1 MGKRGADSPNVHRRS
16 VDTSLIRWR
25 CFGQRVATGGFP
37 WAPRIV
43 CRGVSVLISPRKLL
57 IFFPPLD
64 LQAHFIVDGKAM
76 VGETEVKERPKSNP
90 DYLMQLMNDRKVMSS
105 LPNFSG
111 IFTHLERLLDEGNS
125 LETLNPPQK
134 SELSFV
140 GSDVNKKW
148 AVWD

>member
-1 MGKRGADSPNVHRRS
+1 
-16 VDTSLIRWR
+16 
-25 CFGQRVATGGFP
+25 
-37 WAPRIV
+37 
-43 CRGVSVLISPRKLL
+43 
-57 IFFPPLD
+57 
-64 LQAHFIVDGKAM
+64 M

-140 GSDVNKKW
+140 GSDVNKTGQFGTNFIEKPSDNRRNSSPGTW
-148 AVWD
+148 ETTSIQQPYMINTLIAFQVAN

>member
-1 MGKRGADSPNVHRRS
+1 
-16 VDTSLIRWR
+16 
-25 CFGQRVATGGFP
+25 
-37 WAPRIV
+37 
-43 CRGVSVLISPRKLL
+43 
-57 IFFPPLD
+57 
-64 LQAHFIVDGKAM
+64 M

-134 SELSFV
+134 KRAVFWGAQMLIKLGSLGLTLLKSRQITV
-140 GSDVNKKW
+140 GILPQEPGKRAPSNSHI
-148 AVWD
+148 

>member
-1 MGKRGADSPNVHRRS
+1 
-16 VDTSLIRWR
+16 
-25 CFGQRVATGGFP
+25 
-37 WAPRIV
+37 
-43 CRGVSVLISPRKLL
+43 
-57 IFFPPLD
+57 
-64 LQAHFIVDGKAM
+64 M

-140 GSDVNKKW
+140 GSDVNKTGQFGN
-148 AVWD
+148 

>member
-1 MGKRGADSPNVHRRS
+1 
-16 VDTSLIRWR
+16 
-25 CFGQRVATGGFP
+25 
-37 WAPRIV
+37 
-43 CRGVSVLISPRKLL
+43 
-57 IFFPPLD
+57 
-64 LQAHFIVDGKAM
+64 M

-134 SELSFV
+134 SSCRLLW
-140 GSDVNKKW
+140 GSDVMKTLQFW
-148 AVWD
+148 THFIE